1 MMPGEVG
8 WAITVYWMA
17 GDVACRLY
25 KFGEIFGLFLSSN
38 ILICISLDRFYAIV
52 SPLSSGRAANNMKVM
67 LSTAWIISTLEALP
81 QVSNGFESTIDIP
94 EIYLVTLYSV
104 QPQVVSGF

>member
-81 QVSNGFESTIDIP
+81 QVSIGFEGEFPI
-94 EIYLVTLYSV
+94 EI
-104 QPQVVSGF
+104 

>member
-25 KFGEIFGLFLSSN
+25 KFVELFGLLLSSN
-38 ILICISLDRFYAIV
+38 FVICISLDRYYAIIY
-52 SPLSSGRAANNMKVM
+52 PLSSARIDNHLIGI
-67 LSTAWIISTLEALP
+67 LSSVWILSTLEALP
-81 QVSNGFESTIDIP
+81 QVRIKSASAI
-94 EIYLVTLYSV
+94 
-104 QPQVVSGF
+104 